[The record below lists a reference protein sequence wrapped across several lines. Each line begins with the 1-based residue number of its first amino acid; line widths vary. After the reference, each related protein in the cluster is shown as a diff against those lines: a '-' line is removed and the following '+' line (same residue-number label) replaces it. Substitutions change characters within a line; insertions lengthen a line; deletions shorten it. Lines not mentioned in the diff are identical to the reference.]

1 MPDQN
6 ESLKEF
12 VARLEASKVLLS
24 ELEKTIIDAEAKHFL
39 LEPSKAQLKDVKRN
53 LDGAHQLESAA
64 GFGLVGAEI
73 ELERIKKLL
82 ARCGPNLKFNG

>member
-1 MPDQN
+1 MADQN

-39 LEPSKAQLKDVKRN
+39 LEPSKAQLKGVKRN
-53 LDGAHQLESAA
+53 LDGAHQLEAAA
-64 GFGLVGAEI
+64 GFGLAAAES
-73 ELERIKKLL
+73 ELERVKKLL
-82 ARCGPNLKFNG
+82 ARCGLNLKFNG

>member
-24 ELEKTIIDAEAKHFL
+24 ELEKTIFDAEAKHFL

-64 GFGLVGAEI
+64 GFGLVVAEN
-73 ELERIKKLL
+73 ELERIKKLHHKM
-82 ARCGPNLKFNG
+82 RPESKI